1 MNELGYGGCDAE
13 LREAAAA
20 LRPPEGEVGEVIRD
34 AEQYVER
41 LDANEYYSNSPPVV
55 ISPKFV
61 RAALAHLRRIAPA
74 PAAEKPEPLV
84 IEQSRESLTVGPFS
98 FQDNYGVS
106 FETIEAVVCIT
117 VWEPHEA
124 ISFNVN
130 RDQSALIHSWFG
142 RWLSHDSD

>member
-1 MNELGYGGCDAE
+1 MNEPPLHERLLRRAEMLIELGYGGCDAE

-84 IEQSRESLTVGPFS
+84 IEQSRESLTVGPRA
-98 FQDNYGVS
+98 GMS
-106 FETIEAVVCIT
+106 FETGLARPSPCVCRMRGT
-117 VWEPHEA
+117 ARAPGCPPRR
-124 ISFNVN
+124 S
-130 RDQSALIHSWFG
+130 
-142 RWLSHDSD
+142 